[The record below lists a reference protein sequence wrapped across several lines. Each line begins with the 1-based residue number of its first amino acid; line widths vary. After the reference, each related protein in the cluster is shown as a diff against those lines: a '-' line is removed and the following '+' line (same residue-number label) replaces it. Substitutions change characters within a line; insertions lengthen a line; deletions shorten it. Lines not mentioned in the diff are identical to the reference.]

1 MRDSAATRHRIIQA
15 ADELFYGEGIRT
27 TGVDAIAARAN
38 ITKRTLYYHFRSKDD
53 LIAAY
58 LDARN
63 DPTLTR
69 YRRWFEEFDGTVA
82 QRLAGM
88 FGRLAAW
95 AKNPRW
101 KGCGFSRAAA
111 ELAGAPG
118 HPALAV
124 ASRHKKAFE
133 AWLAQLLRTEDV
145 EDADAVAR
153 QLMVLLDGAIM
164 QIMIHRDPSYAAAA
178 GLGAITLVEA
188 NKRRRRKAR

>member
-1 MRDSAATRHRIIQA
+1 MRNPTATRNRIIQA

-27 TGVDAIAARAN
+27 TGVDAIAVRAN

-63 DPTLTR
+63 DPTLMR
-69 YRRWFEEFDGTVA
+69 YRRWFEEFDGSVSE
-82 QRLAGM
+82 
-88 FGRLAAW
+88 RLAAMFKRLASW

-124 ASRHKKAFE
+124 ASRHKKTFE
-133 AWLAQLLRTEDV
+133 AWLAQLLRSEDV
-145 EDADAVAR
+145 NNADAVAR
-153 QLMVLLDGAIM
+153 QLMLLLDGAII
-164 QIMIHRDPSYAAAA
+164 QIMIHRDPSYADSA
-178 GLGAITLVEA
+178 GRGAITLVEA
-188 NKRRRRKAR
+188 NKRRRRASP